1 MDNGFVFGLD
11 DSWNMNGV
19 YQPKDFAGLPDLN
32 ALGEIQKS
40 MTAGQPVP
48 SYAGGGTA
56 SPLFKQEIVD
66 QLFMQCE
73 TEKLVKFFP
82 EVYKNTEAAKNTVIE
97 YRKQTSVGSQFAD
110 VFQDEGSA
118 GQVIDSEFALA
129 YTKMRWIS
137 EKRAVSLQTAVVQ
150 DLVGNL
156 GGAVAKAMTD
166 ASSHVSI
173 RLEDAMFYGD
183 STVNTRSFDGLKR
196 IITANAASWQVI
208 DKRNQP
214 LLLEDVGNGQESV
227 YDNVYGRIPTKL
239 WTAPRTAKLLA
250 DEHGDRV
257 KAVYMNAQQPP
268 AVGGQTLRQYLTQLG
283 QVDVDYSFY
292 LSPTRKKLTHVAATH
307 PTAPATPTLTS
318 AVPAG
323 DAASKFVAADAADYT
338 YKIVAIG
345 DSTHLGASAPV
356 ASDATTVA
364 DGDKVTLTIASTGNT
379 GVSFYNI
386 YRHLK
391 GETTW
396 YLIGQVVCAGGSSAT
411 VFVDY
416 NEEIPG
422 TADAFLY
429 QPSPEVLVWR
439 QMMPYSMIKLPQV
452 DLLQYYAFA
461 MFGTLI
467 CPIPAMMRFKNIKV
481 S

>member
-1 MDNGFVFGLD
+1 MENGFVFGLD

-19 YQPKDFAGLPDLN
+19 YQPKDFAGLPDLK

-48 SYAGGGTA
+48 TYAGGGTA

-73 TEKLVKFFP
+73 TEQLAKFFP
-82 EVYKNTEAAKNTVIE
+82 EVYKNTEAARNTVVE

-137 EKRAVSLQTAVVQ
+137 EKRAVSLQAAVVQ

-214 LLLEDVGNGQESV
+214 LLQCLRSYPHEAVDCPAHREAA
-227 YDNVYGRIPTKL
+227 GR
-239 WTAPRTAKLLA
+239 
-250 DEHGDRV
+250 
-257 KAVYMNAQQPP
+257 
-268 AVGGQTLRQYLTQLG
+268 
-283 QVDVDYSFY
+283 
-292 LSPTRKKLTHVAATH
+292 
-307 PTAPATPTLTS
+307 
-318 AVPAG
+318 
-323 DAASKFVAADAADYT
+323 
-338 YKIVAIG
+338 
-345 DSTHLGASAPV
+345 
-356 ASDATTVA
+356 
-364 DGDKVTLTIASTGNT
+364 
-379 GVSFYNI
+379 
-386 YRHLK
+386 
-391 GETTW
+391 
-396 YLIGQVVCAGGSSAT
+396 
-411 VFVDY
+411 
-416 NEEIPG
+416 
-422 TADAFLY
+422 
-429 QPSPEVLVWR
+429 
-439 QMMPYSMIKLPQV
+439 
-452 DLLQYYAFA
+452 
-461 MFGTLI
+461 
-467 CPIPAMMRFKNIKV
+467 
-481 S
+481 

>member
-1 MDNGFVFGLD
+1 MENGFVFGLD

-40 MTAGQPVP
+40 MTAGHPVP
-48 SYAGGGTA
+48 TYSGGGTA

-97 YRKQTSVGSQFAD
+97 YRKQTSVGSEFAD
-110 VFQDEGSA
+110 VFQDEASA

-137 EKRAVSLQTAVVQ
+137 EKRAVSLQSALVQ
-150 DLVGNL
+150 DLVGNI

-166 ASSHVSI
+166 ASSHISI
-173 RLEDAMFYGD
+173 RLEDAMFHGD

-196 IITANAASWQVI
+196 IVTANNASWQVI
-208 DKRNQP
+208 DKRNTP

-257 KAVYMNAQQPP
+257 KAFYNNGQAIPP
-268 AVGGQTLRQYLTQLG
+268 VGGQSLSTYVTQLG
-283 QVDVDYSFY
+283 AVNVDYSFY
-292 LSPTRKKLTHVAATH
+292 LSAARKKLVHTVATH
-307 PTAPATPTLTS
+307 TTAPATPTITS
-318 AVPAG
+318 TVAVP
-323 DAASKFVAADAADYT
+323 DAASKFAAADAADYV
-338 YKIVAIG
+338 YKVVAIG
-345 DSTHLGASAPV
+345 DSTKLGASAPV
-356 ASDATTVA
+356 SSNATTVNA
-364 DGDKVTLTIASTGNT
+364 GDKVTLTIAADDNT
-379 GVSFYNI
+379 GVTFHNV

-396 YLIGQVVCAGGSSAT
+396 YLIGQVACTAGAPST
-411 VFVDY
+411 FVDY

-422 TADAFLY
+422 CADAYLY
-429 QPSPEVLVWR
+429 QPSAEVLQWR

-452 DLLQYYAFA
+452 DLKQYYAFA

-467 CPIPAMMRFKNIKV
+467 CPIPAILRFKNLKV